1 LYPARFVSG
10 VPSSFRVG
18 AVHVSSAVPEV
29 VGGGLVGGGLVGA
42 GLTGVI
48 GAVEAGGTAAL
59 VELPEPPPP
68 PHAASVIIN
77 AAVAMPAPSLL
88 VRLVVDVTCINP
100 FLHLWG
106 FTD

>member
-1 LYPARFVSG
+1 VSG

-18 AVHVSSAVPEV
+18 AVHVSSAVPELD
-29 VGGGLVGGGLVGA
+29 GGGLVGG

-68 PHAASVIIN
+68 PHAASVIIK
-77 AAVAMPAPSLL
+77 AAVAMLAQSLF
-88 VRLVVDVTCINP
+88 VRPIVAVTCINP
-100 FLHLWG
+100 YLHW
-106 FTD
+106 